1 MTISDAPAKPMTDL
15 ARVYSAIAEWLL
27 YPEQIDP
34 ESLTEEAVKETLW
47 AARAIAPEVEEQ
59 LRAFLDERGSIDA
72 EQYVALFEL
81 SPRYP
86 LYLGT
91 HQFEEPTT
99 CSQAGMSDRNTYM
112 LEIANIYRH
121 FGIELQREL
130 PDYLPAMTEFLAI
143 SAACPPSDDDVRVR
157 LIDKL
162 MIDGVRPLA
171 ARLEEG
177 EVPHRRLL
185 AALICCLEVELAPL
199 RELDLVGAA
208 AGGDNVIQIEEVP
221 GRG

>member
-1 MTISDAPAKPMTDL
+1 MTISDAPAKPMEDL

-34 ESLTEEAVKETLW
+34 ESLTDEAVKEALW
-47 AARAIAPEVEEQ
+47 AARAISPEAEDH
-59 LRAFLDERGSIDA
+59 LRAFLEERGSIDS

-121 FGIELQREL
+121 FGVELQTEL

-157 LIDKL
+157 LVDKL
-162 MIDGVRPLA
+162 MIDGVRLLA
-171 ARLEEG
+171 ERLDQG

-208 AGGDNVIQIEEVP
+208 AGGEQLIQIEEVP